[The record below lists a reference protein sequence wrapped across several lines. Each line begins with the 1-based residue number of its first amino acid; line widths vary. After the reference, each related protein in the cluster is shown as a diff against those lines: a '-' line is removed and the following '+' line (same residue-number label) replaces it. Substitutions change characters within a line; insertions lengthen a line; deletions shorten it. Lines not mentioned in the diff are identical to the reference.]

1 MTTASLIAFWLVVP
15 VILIAAK
22 ELKWRHLLRR
32 REHDLILYAFCEARD
47 SMAVK
52 VLRGELLENS
62 ETFRY
67 FYKQISQIVH
77 DHKNHPIGFAHIAK
91 SLAENKNRPVPT
103 WARRLIRELKKSDP
117 EIKQVVCKYIR
128 AIDLVIRQDTVI
140 TLFEKLPFWWKKTR
154 SGRFRNVAGQQLLSA
169 NTRQFARFNSMLA
182 DVVDYCPPEL
192 PLAA

>member
-1 MTTASLIAFWLVVP
+1 MTLVSLIAFWLSVP
-15 VILIAAK
+15 LILIATK
-22 ELKWRHLLRR
+22 EIKWRRLIRR

-47 SMAVK
+47 LMAVK
-52 VLRGELLENS
+52 VLRGELSESS

-103 WARRLIRELKKSDP
+103 SVRRLVRELKKSDP
-117 EIKQVVCKYIR
+117 EIKQVVCKYIE
-128 AIDLVIRQDTVI
+128 AIGLVIRQDTVI
-140 TLFEKLPFWWKKTR
+140 TLVERMPFWWKKTR
-154 SGRFRNVAGQQLLSA
+154 
-169 NTRQFARFNSMLA
+169 QFAQFNSMVA
-182 DVVDYCPPEL
+182 DVVDYCPQEL